1 MAMTA
6 TRQFLVTL
14 EGYEPTDRSPAVA
27 AHSLKYA
34 VANLPS
40 FTMEAEFED
49 VQVAPLPDLA
59 ADDTHLQLGFR
70 ALSASLCNWG
80 PDHDPNCPV
89 AILLTRHHVA
99 ALVAELSKQHP
110 ARTARVDHAALD
122 AMRAIRESDKRPG
135 QQVQKDAR
143 AQLIITDAT
152 CRCVPEDR
160 A

>member
-1 MAMTA
+1 MTA

-14 EGYEPTDRSPAVA
+14 NGYAPSEHSPKEA
-27 AHSLKYA
+27 A
-34 VANLPS
+34 
-40 FTMEAEFED
+40 EALTAELVNSAFVRYGHYPD
-49 VQVAPLPDLA
+49 GIQVRPLPDLA

-80 PDHDPNCPV
+80 PDHDPDCPV

-99 ALVAELSKQHP
+99 ALIAELSKQHP
-110 ARTARVDHAALD
+110 ARTSHVDHAAFD

-135 QQVQKDAR
+135 HQVQKNAR
-143 AQLIITDAT
+143 AQMIITDAI
-152 CRCVPEDR
+152 CRCVPEVV

>member
-1 MAMTA
+1 MTA
-6 TRQFLVTL
+6 TRQFLVTAPIPRVD
-14 EGYEPTDRSPAVA
+14 ETPARA
-27 AHSLKYA
+27 AVDLAETLAEIFRGPDDIAHGLA
-34 VANLPS
+34 V
-40 FTMEAEFED
+40 
-49 VQVAPLPDLA
+49 VPLPNLA

-80 PDHDPNCPV
+80 PDHDPDCPV

-122 AMRAIRESDKRPG
+122 AVVAIRESDKRPG
-135 QQVQKDAR
+135 QQVQKNAR
-143 AQLIITDAT
+143 AQIIITDAI
-152 CRCVPEDR
+152 CRCVPEVV